1 MPGYGCCPFWGGAMA
16 NDQMPSPA
24 DPMLAILKH
33 RIETMHEDFTEMR
46 TVLKELSAA
55 ITRLALIEERQGQS
69 NEAQER
75 AFKVLAALEQR
86 VSALEKRVPE
96 NNRTTLWLD
105 RAALSAVAAVF
116 VYIAK
121 QVGLL

>member
-1 MPGYGCCPFWGGAMA
+1 MA
-16 NDQMPSPA
+16 NEQMPSSCA
-24 DPMLAILKH
+24 DPTLAILKH

-55 ITRLALIEERQGQS
+55 ITRLALVEERQAQS

-75 AFKVLAALEQR
+75 AFKVLSALEQR
-86 VSALEKRVPE
+86 VSDLEKRVPE
-96 NNRTTLWLD
+96 TNRTTLWLD
-105 RAALSAVAAVF
+105 RAALTAVAAVF
-116 VYIAK
+116 LYVSK